1 MGKLK
6 QEWSSTF
13 PGYET
18 EGIAEF
24 LFVWL
29 RSHLP
34 IEEML
39 ENYDYTKEDLKEE
52 LECALEE
59 IGF

>member
-1 MGKLK
+1 M
-6 QEWSSTF
+6 
-13 PGYET
+13 
-18 EGIAEF
+18 
-24 LFVWL
+24 WL

-52 LECALEE
+52 LEWALEE